1 MKTART
7 KKPAAHAKGAAS
19 ATTTPAKKP
28 AATTKAPDM
37 APRKPATAQAPAA
50 AGKRPATPPAKPIA
64 PADVHATLA
73 RYMLAD
79 GYDLVLDLEKSRGRR
94 LYDSKT
100 GRWYLDMFSC
110 FATLPVG
117 INHPKMADPA
127 FLEPLTRAAR
137 VNPTNSDVYT
147 VEFAQFVDTFGR
159 IAMPSYLQHVF
170 FVAGG
175 TLGVE
180 NALKAAFDWKVRQN
194 FRRGYRE
201 EKGHQVIHFRG
212 AFHGRSGYTL
222 SLTNTADPK
231 KYQYFPKFDWPRIE
245 APALRFPVDAAE
257 TERVRRAENESLDAI
272 KNAFVQRK
280 DDIACILIEP
290 IQAEGGDRHFR
301 PEFLRALRDVAHENR
316 ALLVFDEVQSG
327 MGLTGRMWAHQH
339 DDVRPDLLAFGKQ
352 AQVCGMMAGPVLDEE
367 PDHVFKV
374 SSRINSTW
382 GGNLVDMV
390 RCRRYLEIIEEERLV
405 ENAAEVGAHLMRGL
419 ETLVAERPDA
429 LSNARGRGL
438 MCAIDFADG
447 PARDAV
453 AGRVYDLGMVILPCG
468 ERSLRFRPPLD
479 VTAAEV
485 DEAIDILRRAVA
497 QESAKSA

>member
-1 MKTART
+1 MKTVST
-7 KKPAAHAKGAAS
+7 KMPAASAKKRAMAMKPAAPKPVTSAKH
-19 ATTTPAKKP
+19 
-28 AATTKAPDM
+28 
-37 APRKPATAQAPAA
+37 
-50 AGKRPATPPAKPIA
+50 PIA

-73 RYMLAD
+73 RHMLAD
-79 GYDLVLDLEKSRGRR
+79 GYDLVLDLEKSKGRK
-94 LYDSKT
+94 LYDAKS

-117 INHPKMADPA
+117 INHPKLLDRD
-127 FLEPLTRAAR
+127 FLAQLTRAAL

-147 VEFAQFVDTFGR
+147 VEMAEFVSTFGR
-159 IAMPSYLQHVF
+159 LASPSYLPHLF
-170 FVAGG
+170 FIAGG

-201 EKGHQVIHFRG
+201 EKGHQVLHFRG

-231 KYQYFPKFDWPRIE
+231 KHQYFPKFDWPRIE

-272 KNAFVQRK
+272 KNAFAQRK

-327 MGLTGRMWAHQH
+327 MGITGRMWAHQH
-339 DDVRPDLLAFGKQ
+339 DDVRPDLLAFGKKT
-352 AQVCGMMAGPVLDEE
+352 QVCGMMAGPMLDEE
-367 PDHVFKV
+367 PDNVFKV

-390 RCRRYLEIIEEERLV
+390 RCRRYLEIIEEERLL
-405 ENAAEVGAHLMRGL
+405 ENAATVGAHLKRGL
-419 ETLVAERPDA
+419 ERLTAERPDA

-438 MCAIDFADG
+438 MCAIDLADG
-447 PARDAV
+447 PTRDAV
-453 AGRVYDLGMVILPCG
+453 AARAYDLGMVILPCG
-468 ERSLRFRPPLD
+468 TRSLRCRPPLD
-479 VTAAEV
+479 VTPAEV
-485 DEAIDILRRAVA
+485 DEALDIVRRAVA